1 MGTRQY
7 QKKGYNYVLDNIKRR
22 NPILEEK
29 RKGIQYTLIDGLSQ
43 SLNFIYPSLEFD
55 AGNINYKEL
64 YGKTGISRV
73 MESTN
78 TLSKN
83 YEYNEEIQTNYGRI
97 FSKEEIGKYSSKIHK
112 IIDTIS
118 NSEGISI
125 IYSQYIYGGCLPIA
139 LALEEL
145 GLKRYGRE
153 SLLKTPNENIDAIT
167 MEPKSQYSES
177 KNNRKFITAKYAMI
191 TGDVR
196 FSPNNKRELKA
207 ATDIKNINGEVIKV
221 LIFS

>member
-1 MGTRQY
+1 MFQRRNQ
-7 QKKGYNYVLDNIKRR
+7 KGYNYVLDNIKRR

-55 AGNINYKEL
+55 AGNTNYREL
-64 YGKTGISRV
+64 YGKTGLSRV

-83 YEYNEEIQTNYGRI
+83 YEYDEEILNNYGRI

-118 NSEGISI
+118 KSEGITI
-125 IYSQYIYGGCLPIA
+125 IYSQYIYGGCV
-139 LALEEL
+139 
-145 GLKRYGRE
+145 
-153 SLLKTPNENIDAIT
+153 LLH
-167 MEPKSQYSES
+167 
-177 KNNRKFITAKYAMI
+177 
-191 TGDVR
+191 
-196 FSPNNKRELKA
+196 
-207 ATDIKNINGEVIKV
+207 
-221 LIFS
+221 